1 MGVALWAT
9 PPTPIYKE
17 CDPTMARFVSQSL
30 NFTHGVRD
38 GQEEYL
44 GHNGKM
50 VPEVRGLE
58 AVFQHGLLNPSD
70 IAAARSGLKFRGTVQ
85 DEAGRE
91 IEPLGRLSA
100 FDTELAAIQNGWTPD
115 EEELVVQTLRE
126 SPSNG
131 SDFLEIIPTAAAKPW
146 PGYDDV
152 ETPERIVEIA
162 LDIGADLKQVIAY
175 EVANRNAAPVV
186 NALEAAGKSASD
198 AVVVTA

>member
-1 MGVALWAT
+1 M
-9 PPTPIYKE
+9 
-17 CDPTMARFVSQSL
+17 
-30 NFTHGVRD
+30 
-38 GQEEYL
+38 
-44 GHNGKM
+44 
-50 VPEVRGLE
+50 
-58 AVFQHGLLNPSD
+58 
-70 IAAARSGLKFRGTVQ
+70 
-85 DEAGRE
+85 
-91 IEPLGRLSA
+91 
-100 FDTELAAIQNGWTPD
+100 
-115 EEELVVQTLRE
+115 VVQTLRE